1 MSKLGKGATPS
12 QGARSMRSAGTR
24 RTGASRTS
32 RSRRSEQEDLE
43 NMDVD
48 EINGL
53 IKQCADEI
61 QEAEKGKKQVL
72 KKLRNATQQ
81 NIKKE
86 VGPFNDCIAFYTTR
100 QIMLIEVEA
109 AKTPFYEKMP
119 KDNQFYKHF
128 MNGLQ
133 LVNMSKSI
141 ADTMQLDKDMFKEA
155 AEKIAADKEDADG
168 RLAPAKA
175 RRIRYD

>member
-1 MSKLGKGATPS
+1 
-12 QGARSMRSAGTR
+12 MRSAGTR
-24 RTGASRTS
+24 KTGASRTS

-72 KKLRNATQQ
+72 RKLRNATQQ
-81 NIKKE
+81 NIRKE

-133 LVNMSKSI
+133 LVNMSAGI

-155 AEKIAADKEDADG
+155 AERIAADKEDADG
-168 RLAPAKA
+168 RLAPGKT